1 MRVGADLAEV
11 DNNNKVCF
19 SNEAKMLWYEQ
30 MEPALAR
37 EAWTNVATGYQSH
50 LFQDA
55 RTQLAVQRRWEL
67 DIQGKVYLRLC
78 CWVLFIFLVMTVAVW
93 QTGRDGHYARAM
105 QAGFEETIL
114 FDEYGDHHSGF
125 WDMRNAGELEE
136 WLTQVFGPNVCVPMF
151 MSCCVKCLITH
162 PLTVVHDWSIRYEGM
177 GRYRDGDLTAK
188 DQTKWPFGA
197 IYMFNYFVGRP
208 RIRTIRSRVDACSGI
223 EENLK
228 PYNTTLCFE
237 RLVDSQEET
246 RTFTTGECV

>member
-1 MRVGADLAEV
+1 MVR
-11 DNNNKVCF
+11 
-19 SNEAKMLWYEQ
+19 
-30 MEPALAR
+30 
-37 EAWTNVATGYQSH
+37 
-50 LFQDA
+50 
-55 RTQLAVQRRWEL
+55 
-67 DIQGKVYLRLC
+67 
-78 CWVLFIFLVMTVAVW
+78 
-93 QTGRDGHYARAM
+93 
-105 QAGFEETIL
+105 
-114 FDEYGDHHSGF
+114 
-125 WDMRNAGELEE
+125 
-136 WLTQVFGPNVCVPMF
+136 
-151 MSCCVKCLITH
+151 
-162 PLTVVHDWSIRYEGM
+162 DWSIRYEGM